1 MEWVSEWMSNCSF
14 VPFEQ
19 FFSCIIVRTSYFS
32 MRWWWWR
39 HLFCTKLPPLGG
51 FDSTFSLKQQS
62 AVDMLF
68 HFNVLY
74 PEPINFC
81 TYLSV
86 AYTYLLF
93 FSSGKIPSIT
103 AANHTSHYALYQY
116 CQFSVVYTYF
126 LFLSSGN
133 SPSIT
138 AANPTAPAPSTT
150 AFSSSTNLNIDNAI
164 DSSLKYKTIR

>member
-1 MEWVSEWMSNCSF
+1 
-14 VPFEQ
+14 
-19 FFSCIIVRTSYFS
+19 
-32 MRWWWWR
+32 
-39 HLFCTKLPPLGG
+39 
-51 FDSTFSLKQQS
+51 
-62 AVDMLF
+62 MLF

-74 PEPINFC
+74 PDFEPDFEPISFC

-164 DSSLKYKTIR
+164 DSSLKYKTIC